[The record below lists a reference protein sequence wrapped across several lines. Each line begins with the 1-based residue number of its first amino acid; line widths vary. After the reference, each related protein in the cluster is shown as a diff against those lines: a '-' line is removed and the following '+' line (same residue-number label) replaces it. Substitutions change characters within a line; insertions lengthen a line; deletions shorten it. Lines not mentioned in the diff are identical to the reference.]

1 MLRVLVLTQPPG
13 GSVLEGGEEHGEPQ
27 KVPSV
32 IDLQTT
38 TFLVSRNRF
47 INADPHLHLQQLR
60 NQTDVVLNI
69 QEVWYL
75 CEDFQS
81 GHLIRQRT
89 SNILLSSTQPINY
102 GGSLYL
108 ERRGGEWRRGDKR
121 GGEEETEKG
130 RGEERRE
137 RKGRER
143 DAFVPSIV
151 VKQRALS
158 GSRYHALHADSHL
171 LTRVTLRAGNKTLM
185 GSREK
190 YNHEMKRTKPDG
202 RLMHFRSR

>member
-108 ERRGGEWRRGDKR
+108 ERRKR
-121 GGEEETEKG
+121 GGEESGGEETREEGRKRQRREG
-130 RGEERRE
+130 ERRGERE
-137 RKGRER
+137 RGGRETLL
-143 DAFVPSIV
+143 F
-151 VKQRALS
+151 RAS
-158 GSRYHALHADSHL
+158 W
-171 LTRVTLRAGNKTLM
+171 
-185 GSREK
+185 
-190 YNHEMKRTKPDG
+190 
-202 RLMHFRSR
+202 